1 MQLAAGCGD
10 GPAAPSDDPKDHH
23 GKEREEKEKTMQHK
37 RSRLSTKILA
47 FVLIL
52 ALVFP
57 ASAFAS
63 VADVAKDT
71 RAPGKSLANTY
82 PAYTDIEWQISL
94 AENAQAMVTVP
105 TNMTEEELGTALSGD
120 LTLSLD
126 RDSTRGYLNPEKF
139 PYPYQGGALDT
150 WMTQW
155 TKDKQPQNLFRV
167 TEMGISVDE
176 AGKVS
181 LKLWIDIN
189 CYFGNRSGNV
199 DYSAPHSNGGAYLDL
214 CGYYTLNVTAGDEA
228 VGSIHTKIVPYDSFR
243 TVYELY
249 DDIDALAAMDTDLY
263 VSKESMGQTTTDG
276 YDMPYLIVAD
286 SKESVDKWLAY
297 TDLVE
302 SDPDLVLTKLA
313 NGDFDDLRVP
323 MFASNV
329 HSNENAAV
337 NGILEFAHLL
347 LENETINVNTLEG
360 FTDAGKELLAQEMA
374 KQNVA
379 VPEQIKDF
387 ASYIGFI
394 RGENG
399 YKANGS
405 LYSGQLDL
413 EEYYNV
419 KNNEVNVKELL
430 GDVFMVIVPEQNIE
444 GYEHMTRTTGQG
456 YDPNRDEANQTLFED
471 ANAMALVNK
480 FNPMVFTEIHG
491 RVEAM
496 LIEPCTPPHEPNY
509 EYDLIDKQF
518 IQLGEAVGMGA
529 IANNPEH
536 NSFEMPYRDYLRVDN
551 DSPSGVAWTEPWDDM
566 TTAYGSQFPVLIGTA
581 GITWELPVYSDVAS
595 ELVVPYG
602 LMTQAMYIQA
612 NKITMLENQAKLF
625 SRGVNNTNSNELV
638 APWYV
643 DQYDR
648 PGTQTELMRPVYD
661 GEGQNGNFYPE
672 CYIIPMDSANQ
683 KNLYDAAAEM
693 KYLTRNDVK
702 VNVASKEFTYDGV
715 TYPAGTMVVSMYQAK
730 RSLANSQLF
739 DGTFI
744 NVWQGLYSESFA
756 QRSNARG
763 YDRVIVAEPAA
774 YKTIMAACP
783 ETINYTQALTYLA
796 AFATQFEGVENADV
810 IIENVSNDSAAAVN
824 ALLRAGKTV
833 AMITEGSEKGNFI
846 CSYEDFMTV
855 AKDYVLTAT
864 GEYGAGIKA
873 AVILNPQVYLPGKP
887 ADNTSGYVETTLRS
901 GSYNYRFDWLAL
913 TAMGFTMTDDL
924 TKANV
929 IVGSRALSDDALAA
943 VKAGTP
949 YMGYSNDAIT
959 GRSAFM
965 QELGVEISSCDK
977 GTDFLGRVVY
987 PNNTLVNATYIN
999 EGDDVMYEYGTNWF
1013 TKIPEGATVLVQNAG
1028 KAPLQGCICLT
1039 DDELTEQF
1047 NQYNNGVVGF
1057 EYQNGDLDM
1066 ALFANVLNHKIHQ
1079 TDEYTFISNFIFSRS
1094 LTQTAYEGTAQ
1105 PENPDPV
1112 NPGKPEE
1119 PGKPDAPKTGD
1130 SSNIIVWVLAASFSC
1145 VMIPAAVTLKRKA
1158 R

>member
-1 MQLAAGCGD
+1 MCIRD
-10 GPAAPSDDPKDHH
+10 
-23 GKEREEKEKTMQHK
+23 R
-37 RSRLSTKILA
+37 
-47 FVLIL
+47 
-52 ALVFP
+52 
-57 ASAFAS
+57 
-63 VADVAKDT
+63 AKDT
-71 RAPGKSLANTY
+71 RSPGKSLANTY
-82 PAYTDIEWQISL
+82 PAYTDIDWQISL
-94 AENAQAMVTVP
+94 AEDATATVTLP
-105 TNMTEEELGTALSGD
+105 TNLTENELAAAMDAGLS
-120 LTLSLD
+120 LSLD
-126 RDSTRGYLNPEKF
+126 RDTQRGYLNPEKF
-139 PYPYQGGALDT
+139 PNPYQGGPLDS
-150 WMTQW
+150 WKTQRD
-155 TKDKQPQNLFRV
+155 TQMFQ
-167 TEMGISVDE
+167 VDDYGF
-176 AGKVS
+176 AFDDDGKVS
-181 LKLWIDIN
+181 LVLYLNIS
-189 CYFGNRSGNV
+189 CYFANRSGSV

-214 CGYYTLNVTAGDEA
+214 CGYYTLRVTADGKDIA
-228 VGSIHTKIVPYDSFR
+228 SCHAKVVPYDSFR

-249 DDIDALAAMDTDLY
+249 DDLEALAATDTDLY

-276 YDMPYLIVAD
+276 YDMPYLIIAD

-413 EEYYNV
+413 AAYYNV
-419 KNNEVNVKELL
+419 QENRVNVKELL

-509 EYDLIDKQF
+509 EYDLIAKQF

-536 NSFEMPYRDYLRVDN
+536 NSFEMPHRDYLRVDN

-810 IIENVSNDSAAAVN
+810 IIDNVSNDSTAAIN

-864 GEYGAGIKA
+864 GVYGAGIKA

-1028 KAPLQGCICLT
+1028 KDPLQGCICLT
-1039 DDELTEQF
+1039 DEELTAQF

-1057 EYQNGDLDM
+1057 EYQNGDLDI

-1094 LTQTAYEGTAQ
+1094 LTTTAYEGVAQ

>member
-1 MQLAAGCGD
+1 
-10 GPAAPSDDPKDHH
+10 
-23 GKEREEKEKTMQHK
+23 MQHK

-71 RAPGKSLANTY
+71 RSPGKSLANTY
-82 PAYTDIEWQISL
+82 PAYTDIDWQISL
-94 AENAQAMVTVP
+94 AEDATATVTLP
-105 TNMTEEELGTALSGD
+105 TNLTENELAAAMDAGLS
-120 LTLSLD
+120 LSLD
-126 RDSTRGYLNPEKF
+126 RDTQRGYLNPEKF
-139 PYPYQGGALDT
+139 PNPYQGGPLDS
-150 WMTQW
+150 WKTQRD
-155 TKDKQPQNLFRV
+155 TQMFQ
-167 TEMGISVDE
+167 VDDYGF
-176 AGKVS
+176 AFDDDGKVS
-181 LKLWIDIN
+181 LVLYLNIS
-189 CYFGNRSGNV
+189 CYFANRSGSV

-214 CGYYTLNVTAGDEA
+214 CGYYTLRVTADGKDIA
-228 VGSIHTKIVPYDSFR
+228 SCHAKVVPYDSFR

-249 DDIDALAAMDTDLY
+249 DDLEALAATDTDLY

-276 YDMPYLIVAD
+276 YDMPYLIIAD

-413 EEYYNV
+413 AAYYNV
-419 KNNEVNVKELL
+419 QENRVNVKELL

-509 EYDLIDKQF
+509 EYDLIAKQF

-536 NSFEMPYRDYLRVDN
+536 NSFEMPHRDYLRVDN

-810 IIENVSNDSAAAVN
+810 IIDNVSNDSAAAVN

-855 AKDYVLTAT
+855 AKDYVITAT
-864 GEYGAGIKA
+864 GVYGANYKA
-873 AVILNPQVYLPGKP
+873 AVILNPLVFLPGKP
-887 ADNTSGYVETTLRS
+887 ANNTSGYVETTLRS

-929 IVGSRALSDDALAA
+929 IVGSRVLSDDALAA

-959 GRSAFM
+959 GSSAFM
-965 QELGVEISSCDK
+965 QELGVEISSCDM

-1013 TKIPEGATVLVQNAG
+1013 TKIPKGATVLVQNAG

-1057 EYQNGDLDM
+1057 EYQSGDLDM

-1094 LTQTAYEGTAQ
+1094 LTTTAYEGVAQ

-1130 SSNIIVWVLAASFSC
+1130 SSNIILWVLAASFSC

>member
-1 MQLAAGCGD
+1 
-10 GPAAPSDDPKDHH
+10 
-23 GKEREEKEKTMQHK
+23 MQHK

-71 RAPGKSLANTY
+71 RSPGKSLANTY
-82 PAYTDIEWQISL
+82 PAYTDIDWQISL
-94 AENAQAMVTVP
+94 AEDATATVTLP
-105 TNMTEEELGTALSGD
+105 TNLTENELAAAMDAGLS
-120 LTLSLD
+120 LSLD
-126 RDSTRGYLNPEKF
+126 RDTQRGYLNPEKF
-139 PYPYQGGALDT
+139 PNPYQGGPLDS
-150 WMTQW
+150 WKTQRD
-155 TKDKQPQNLFRV
+155 TQMFQ
-167 TEMGISVDE
+167 VDDYGF
-176 AGKVS
+176 AFDDDGKVS
-181 LKLWIDIN
+181 LVLYLNIS
-189 CYFGNRSGNV
+189 CYFANRSGSV
-199 DYSAPHSNGGAYLDL
+199 DYSAPHSNGGAYLNL
-214 CGYYTLNVTAGDEA
+214 CGYYTLRVTADGKDIA
-228 VGSIHTKIVPYDSFR
+228 SCHAKVVPYDSFR

-249 DDIDALAAMDTDLY
+249 DDLEALAAMDTDLY
-263 VSKESMGQTTTDG
+263 VSKESMGQTTVDG

-302 SDPDLVLTKLA
+302 SDPDLALTKLA

-379 VPEQIKDF
+379 VPEQIKNF

-413 EEYYNV
+413 AAYYNV
-419 KNNEVNVKELL
+419 QENRVNVKELL

-509 EYDLIDKQF
+509 EYDLIAKQF

-536 NSFEMPYRDYLRVDN
+536 NSFEMPHRDYLRVDN

-913 TAMGFTMTDDL
+913 TAIGFTMTDDL

-999 EGDDVMYEYGTNWF
+999 EGDNVMYEYGTNWF

>member
-1 MQLAAGCGD
+1 
-10 GPAAPSDDPKDHH
+10 
-23 GKEREEKEKTMQHK
+23 MQHK
-37 RSRLSTKILA
+37 RSRLTTKILA

-139 PYPYQGGALDT
+139 PYPYQGGALDS
-150 WMTQW
+150 WKTQRD
-155 TKDKQPQNLFRV
+155 TQMFQ
-167 TEMGISVDE
+167 VDDYGF
-176 AGKVS
+176 AFDDDGKVS
-181 LKLWIDIN
+181 LVLYLNIS
-189 CYFGNRSGNV
+189 CYFANRSGSV

-214 CGYYTLNVTAGDEA
+214 CGYYTLRVTADGKDIA
-228 VGSIHTKIVPYDSFR
+228 SCHAKVVPYDSFR

-249 DDIDALAAMDTDLY
+249 DDLEALAAMDTDLY

-379 VPEQIKDF
+379 VPEQIKNF

-413 EEYYNV
+413 AAYYNV
-419 KNNEVNVKELL
+419 QENRVNVKELL

-509 EYDLIDKQF
+509 EYDLIAKQF

-536 NSFEMPYRDYLRVDN
+536 NSFEMPHRDYLRVDN

-833 AMITEGSEKGNFI
+833 AMITEGSEKGNFV

-959 GRSAFM
+959 GRSALM
-965 QELGVEISSCDK
+965 QELGVEISSCTM

-987 PNNTLVNATYIN
+987 PNNTLVNASYIN
-999 EGDDVMYEYGTNWF
+999 EADDVMYEYGTNWF

-1057 EYQNGDLDM
+1057 EYQSGKLDM

-1094 LTQTAYEGTAQ
+1094 LTTTAYEGVAQ

-1119 PGKPDAPKTGD
+1119 PGKPDVPKTGD
-1130 SSNIIVWVLAASFSC
+1130 SSNIILWVLAASFSC

>member
-1 MQLAAGCGD
+1 
-10 GPAAPSDDPKDHH
+10 
-23 GKEREEKEKTMQHK
+23 MQHK

-71 RAPGKSLANTY
+71 RSPGKSLANTY
-82 PAYTDIEWQISL
+82 PAYTDIDWQISL
-94 AENAQAMVTVP
+94 AEDATATVTLP
-105 TNMTEEELGTALSGD
+105 TNLTENELAAAMDAGLS
-120 LTLSLD
+120 LSLD
-126 RDSTRGYLNPEKF
+126 RDTQRGYLNPEKF
-139 PYPYQGGALDT
+139 PNPYQGGPLDS
-150 WMTQW
+150 WKTQRD
-155 TKDKQPQNLFRV
+155 TQMFQ
-167 TEMGISVDE
+167 VDDYGF
-176 AGKVS
+176 AFDDDGKVS
-181 LKLWIDIN
+181 LVLYLNIS
-189 CYFGNRSGNV
+189 CYFANRSGSV

-214 CGYYTLNVTAGDEA
+214 CGYYTLRVTADGKDIA
-228 VGSIHTKIVPYDSFR
+228 SCHAKVVPYDRFR

-249 DDIDALAAMDTDLY
+249 DDLEALAAMDTDLY
-263 VSKESMGQTTTDG
+263 VAKESMGQTTVDG

-302 SDPDLVLTKLA
+302 SDPDLALTKLA

-347 LENETINVNTLEG
+347 LENETISVNTLEG

-379 VPEQIKDF
+379 VPEQIKNF

-509 EYDLIDKQF
+509 EYDLIAKQF

-536 NSFEMPYRDYLRVDN
+536 NSFEMPHRDYLRVDN

-683 KNLYDAAAEM
+683 KNLYDAAEM

-810 IIENVSNDSAAAVN
+810 IIDNVSNDSAAAVN

-855 AKDYVLTAT
+855 AKDYVITAT
-864 GEYGAGIKA
+864 GVYGANYKA
-873 AVILNPQVYLPGKP
+873 AVILNPLVFLPGKP
-887 ADNTSGYVETTLRS
+887 ANNTSGYVETTLRS

-929 IVGSRALSDDALAA
+929 IVGSRVLSDDALAA

-959 GRSAFM
+959 GSSAFM
-965 QELGVEISSCDK
+965 QELGVEISSCDM

-1013 TKIPEGATVLVQNAG
+1013 TKIPKGATVLVQNAG

-1057 EYQNGDLDM
+1057 EYQSGDLDM

-1094 LTQTAYEGTAQ
+1094 LTTTAYEGVAQ

-1130 SSNIIVWVLAASFSC
+1130 SSNIILWVLAASFSC

>member
-1 MQLAAGCGD
+1 
-10 GPAAPSDDPKDHH
+10 
-23 GKEREEKEKTMQHK
+23 MQHK

-71 RAPGKSLANTY
+71 RSPGKSLANTY
-82 PAYTDIEWQISL
+82 PAYTDIDWQISL
-94 AENAQAMVTVP
+94 AEDATATVTLP
-105 TNMTEEELGTALSGD
+105 TNLTENELAAAMDAGLS
-120 LTLSLD
+120 LSLD
-126 RDSTRGYLNPEKF
+126 RDTQRGYLNPEKF
-139 PYPYQGGALDT
+139 PNPYQGGPLDS
-150 WMTQW
+150 WKTQRD
-155 TKDKQPQNLFRV
+155 TQMFQ
-167 TEMGISVDE
+167 VDDYGF
-176 AGKVS
+176 AFDDDGKVS
-181 LKLWIDIN
+181 LVLYLNIS
-189 CYFGNRSGNV
+189 CYFANRSGSV

-214 CGYYTLNVTAGDEA
+214 CGYYTLRVTADGKDIA
-228 VGSIHTKIVPYDSFR
+228 SCHAKVVPYDSFR

-249 DDIDALAAMDTDLY
+249 DDLEALAATDTDLY

-276 YDMPYLIVAD
+276 YDMPYLIIAD

-413 EEYYNV
+413 AAYYNV
-419 KNNEVNVKELL
+419 QENRVNVKELL

-509 EYDLIDKQF
+509 EYDLIAKQF

-536 NSFEMPYRDYLRVDN
+536 NSFEMPHRDYLRVDN

-566 TTAYGSQFPVLIGTA
+566 TTAYGSQFPVLIGTV

-702 VNVASKEFTYDGV
+702 VNVAGKEFTYDGV

-810 IIENVSNDSAAAVN
+810 IIDNVSNDSAAAVN

-833 AMITEGSEKGNFI
+833 AMITEGSEKGNFV

-864 GEYGAGIKA
+864 GVYGVGIKA

-913 TAMGFTMTDDL
+913 TAMGFTMTEDL

-949 YMGYSNDAIT
+949 YMGYSTGAIS
-959 GRSAFM
+959 GSAFM

-999 EGDDVMYEYGTNWF
+999 DG
-1013 TKIPEGATVLVQNAG
+1013 
-1028 KAPLQGCICLT
+1028 
-1039 DDELTEQF
+1039 
-1047 NQYNNGVVGF
+1047 
-1057 EYQNGDLDM
+1057 
-1066 ALFANVLNHKIHQ
+1066 
-1079 TDEYTFISNFIFSRS
+1079 
-1094 LTQTAYEGTAQ
+1094 
-1105 PENPDPV
+1105 
-1112 NPGKPEE
+1112 
-1119 PGKPDAPKTGD
+1119 PKTGD

>member
-1 MQLAAGCGD
+1 
-10 GPAAPSDDPKDHH
+10 
-23 GKEREEKEKTMQHK
+23 MQHK

-82 PAYTDIEWQISL
+82 PAYTDIDWQISL
-94 AENAQAMVTVP
+94 AEDATATVTLP
-105 TNMTEEELGTALSGD
+105 TNLTENELAAAMDAGLS
-120 LTLSLD
+120 LSLD
-126 RDSTRGYLNPEKF
+126 RDTQRGYLNPEKF
-139 PYPYQGGALDT
+139 PNPYQGGPLDS
-150 WMTQW
+150 WKTQRD
-155 TKDKQPQNLFRV
+155 TQMFQ
-167 TEMGISVDE
+167 VDDYGF
-176 AGKVS
+176 AFDDDGKVS
-181 LKLWIDIN
+181 LVLYLNIS
-189 CYFGNRSGNV
+189 CYFANRSGSV

-214 CGYYTLNVTAGDEA
+214 CGYYTLRVTADGKDIA
-228 VGSIHTKIVPYDSFR
+228 SCHAKVVPYDSFR

-249 DDIDALAAMDTDLY
+249 DDLEALAATDTDLY
-263 VSKESMGQTTTDG
+263 VAKESMGQTTTDG
-276 YDMPYLIVAD
+276 YNMPYLIIAD

-302 SDPDLVLTKLA
+302 SDPDLALTKLA

-413 EEYYNV
+413 PAYYNV
-419 KNNEVNVKELL
+419 QENRVNVKELL

-509 EYDLIDKQF
+509 EYDLIAKQF

-625 SRGVNNTNSNELV
+625 SRGVNNNNSNELV

-810 IIENVSNDSAAAVN
+810 IIDNVSNDSAAAVN
-824 ALLRAGKTV
+824 VLLRAGKTV

-1057 EYQNGDLDM
+1057 KYQNGDLDM

-1094 LTQTAYEGTAQ
+1094 LTTTAYEGVAQ

-1130 SSNIIVWVLAASFSC
+1130 SSNIILWVLAASFSC

>member
-1 MQLAAGCGD
+1 
-10 GPAAPSDDPKDHH
+10 
-23 GKEREEKEKTMQHK
+23 MQHK

-82 PAYTDIEWQISL
+82 PAYTDIDWQISL
-94 AENAQAMVTVP
+94 AEDATATVTLP
-105 TNMTEEELGTALSGD
+105 TNLTENELAAAMDAGLS
-120 LTLSLD
+120 LSLD
-126 RDSTRGYLNPEKF
+126 RDTQRGYLNPEKF
-139 PYPYQGGALDT
+139 PNPYQGGPLDS
-150 WMTQW
+150 WKTQRD
-155 TKDKQPQNLFRV
+155 TQMFQ
-167 TEMGISVDE
+167 VDDYGF
-176 AGKVS
+176 AFDDDGKVS
-181 LKLWIDIN
+181 LVLYLNIS
-189 CYFGNRSGNV
+189 CYFANRSGSV

-214 CGYYTLNVTAGDEA
+214 CGYYTLRVTADGKDIA
-228 VGSIHTKIVPYDSFR
+228 SCHAKVVPYDSFR

-249 DDIDALAAMDTDLY
+249 DDLEALAATDTDLY

-276 YDMPYLIVAD
+276 YDMPYLIIAD

-302 SDPDLVLTKLA
+302 SDPDLALTKLA

-379 VPEQIKDF
+379 VPEQIKNF

-444 GYEHMTRTTGQG
+444 GYEHMTRTTSQG

-509 EYDLIDKQF
+509 EYDLIAKQF

-536 NSFEMPYRDYLRVDN
+536 NSFEMPHRDYLRVDN

-648 PGTQTELMRPVYD
+648 LGTQTELMRPVYD

-810 IIENVSNDSAAAVN
+810 IIDNVSNDSAAAVN

-864 GEYGAGIKA
+864 GVYGAGIKA

-913 TAMGFTMTDDL
+913 TAMGFTMTEDL

-1013 TKIPEGATVLVQNAG
+1013 TKLPEGATVLVQNAG
-1028 KAPLQGCICLT
+1028 KDPLQGCICLT
-1039 DDELTEQF
+1039 DDELTAQF

-1057 EYQNGDLDM
+1057 EYQNGDLDI

-1094 LTQTAYEGTAQ
+1094 LTTTAYEGVAQ

>member
-1 MQLAAGCGD
+1 MTAD
-10 GPAAPSDDPKDHH
+10 GKD
-23 GKEREEKEKTMQHK
+23 
-37 RSRLSTKILA
+37 I
-47 FVLIL
+47 
-52 ALVFP
+52 
-57 ASAFAS
+57 ASCH
-63 VADVAKDT
+63 AK
-71 RAPGKSLANTY
+71 
-82 PAYTDIEWQISL
+82 
-94 AENAQAMVTVP
+94 V
-105 TNMTEEELGTALSGD
+105 
-120 LTLSLD
+120 
-126 RDSTRGYLNPEKF
+126 
-139 PYPYQGGALDT
+139 
-150 WMTQW
+150 
-155 TKDKQPQNLFRV
+155 
-167 TEMGISVDE
+167 
-176 AGKVS
+176 
-181 LKLWIDIN
+181 
-189 CYFGNRSGNV
+189 
-199 DYSAPHSNGGAYLDL
+199 
-214 CGYYTLNVTAGDEA
+214 
-228 VGSIHTKIVPYDSFR
+228 VPYDSFR

-249 DDIDALAAMDTDLY
+249 DDLEALAATDTDLY

-302 SDPDLVLTKLA
+302 SDPDLALTKLA

-413 EEYYNV
+413 AAYYNV
-419 KNNEVNVKELL
+419 QENRVNVKELL

-509 EYDLIDKQF
+509 EYDLI
-518 IQLGEAVGMGA
+518 
-529 IANNPEH
+529 
-536 NSFEMPYRDYLRVDN
+536 
-551 DSPSGVAWTEPWDDM
+551 
-566 TTAYGSQFPVLIGTA
+566 
-581 GITWELPVYSDVAS
+581 
-595 ELVVPYG
+595 
-602 LMTQAMYIQA
+602 
-612 NKITMLENQAKLF
+612 AKLF

-672 CYIIPMDSANQ
+672 CYIIPMDSTNQ

-702 VNVASKEFTYDGV
+702 VNVASKESTYDGV

-810 IIENVSNDSAAAVN
+810 IIDNVSNDSAAAVN

-864 GEYGAGIKA
+864 GVYGAGIKA

-913 TAMGFTMTDDL
+913 TATGFTMTDDL

-949 YMGYSNDAIT
+949 YMGYSNGAIS
-959 GRSAFM
+959 GSAFM

-999 EGDDVMYEYGTNWF
+999 DG
-1013 TKIPEGATVLVQNAG
+1013 
-1028 KAPLQGCICLT
+1028 
-1039 DDELTEQF
+1039 
-1047 NQYNNGVVGF
+1047 
-1057 EYQNGDLDM
+1057 
-1066 ALFANVLNHKIHQ
+1066 
-1079 TDEYTFISNFIFSRS
+1079 
-1094 LTQTAYEGTAQ
+1094 
-1105 PENPDPV
+1105 
-1112 NPGKPEE
+1112 
-1119 PGKPDAPKTGD
+1119 PKTGD

>member
-1 MQLAAGCGD
+1 
-10 GPAAPSDDPKDHH
+10 
-23 GKEREEKEKTMQHK
+23 MQHK

-82 PAYTDIEWQISL
+82 PAYTDIDWQISL
-94 AENAQAMVTVP
+94 AEDATATVTLP
-105 TNMTEEELGTALSGD
+105 TNLTENELAAAMDAGLS
-120 LTLSLD
+120 LSLD
-126 RDSTRGYLNPEKF
+126 RDTQRGYLNPEKF
-139 PYPYQGGALDT
+139 PNPYQGGPLDS
-150 WMTQW
+150 WKTQRD
-155 TKDKQPQNLFRV
+155 TQMFQ
-167 TEMGISVDE
+167 VDDYGF
-176 AGKVS
+176 AFDDDGKVS
-181 LKLWIDIN
+181 LVLYLNIS
-189 CYFGNRSGNV
+189 CYFANRSGSVN
-199 DYSAPHSNGGAYLDL
+199 YSAPHSNGGAYLGL
-214 CGYYTLNVTAGDEA
+214 CGYYTLRVTADGKDIVSCHA
-228 VGSIHTKIVPYDSFR
+228 KVVPYDSFR

-249 DDIDALAAMDTDLY
+249 DDLEALAATDTDLY

-302 SDPDLVLTKLA
+302 SDPDLALTKLA

-509 EYDLIDKQF
+509 EYDLIAKQF

-672 CYIIPMDSANQ
+672 CYIIPMNSANQ

-810 IIENVSNDSAAAVN
+810 IIDNVSNDSAAAVN

-833 AMITEGSEKGNFI
+833 AIITEGSEKGNFI

-864 GEYGAGIKA
+864 GVYGAGIKA

-913 TAMGFTMTDDL
+913 TAMGFTI
-924 TKANV
+924 KANV

-949 YMGYSNDAIT
+949 YMGYSTGAIS
-959 GRSAFM
+959 GSAFM

-1094 LTQTAYEGTAQ
+1094 LTETAYEGVAQ

>member
-1 MQLAAGCGD
+1 
-10 GPAAPSDDPKDHH
+10 
-23 GKEREEKEKTMQHK
+23 MQHK
-37 RSRLSTKILA
+37 RSRLTTKILA

-126 RDSTRGYLNPEKF
+126 RDTQRGYLNPEKF
-139 PYPYQGGALDT
+139 PNPYQGGPLDS
-150 WMTQW
+150 WKTQRD
-155 TKDKQPQNLFRV
+155 TQMFQ
-167 TEMGISVDE
+167 VDDYGF
-176 AGKVS
+176 AFDDDGKVS
-181 LKLWIDIN
+181 LVLYLNIS
-189 CYFGNRSGNV
+189 CYFANRSGSV

-214 CGYYTLNVTAGDEA
+214 CGYYTLRVTADGKDIA
-228 VGSIHTKIVPYDSFR
+228 SCHAKVVPYDSFR

-249 DDIDALAAMDTDLY
+249 DDLEALAATDTDLY

-302 SDPDLVLTKLA
+302 SDPDLALTKLA

-413 EEYYNV
+413 AAYYNV
-419 KNNEVNVKELL
+419 QENRVNVKELL

-444 GYEHMTRTTGQG
+444 GYEHMTRTTSQG

-509 EYDLIDKQF
+509 EYDLIAKQF

-536 NSFEMPYRDYLRVDN
+536 NSFEMPHRDYLRVDN

-810 IIENVSNDSAAAVN
+810 IIDNVSNDSAAAVN

-864 GEYGAGIKA
+864 GVYGAGIKA

-949 YMGYSNDAIT
+949 YMGYSNGAIS
-959 GRSAFM
+959 GSAFM

-1028 KAPLQGCICLT
+1028 KTPMQGCICLT
-1039 DDELTEQF
+1039 DDELTAQF

-1057 EYQNGDLDM
+1057 EYQNGDLDI

-1094 LTQTAYEGTAQ
+1094 LTTTAYEGVAQ

>member
-1 MQLAAGCGD
+1 
-10 GPAAPSDDPKDHH
+10 
-23 GKEREEKEKTMQHK
+23 MQHK

-71 RAPGKSLANTY
+71 RSPGKSLANTY
-82 PAYTDIEWQISL
+82 PAYTDIDWQISL
-94 AENAQAMVTVP
+94 AEDATATVTLP
-105 TNMTEEELGTALSGD
+105 TNLTENELAAAMDAGLS
-120 LTLSLD
+120 LSLD
-126 RDSTRGYLNPEKF
+126 RDTQRGYLNPEKF
-139 PYPYQGGALDT
+139 PNPYQGGPLDS
-150 WMTQW
+150 WKTQRD
-155 TKDKQPQNLFRV
+155 TQMFQ
-167 TEMGISVDE
+167 VDDYGF
-176 AGKVS
+176 AFDDDGKVS
-181 LKLWIDIN
+181 LVLYLNIS
-189 CYFGNRSGNV
+189 CYFANRSGSVN
-199 DYSAPHSNGGAYLDL
+199 YSAPHSNGGAYLGL
-214 CGYYTLNVTAGDEA
+214 CGYYTLRVTADGKDIA
-228 VGSIHTKIVPYDSFR
+228 SCHAKVVPYDSFR

-249 DDIDALAAMDTDLY
+249 DDLEALAATDTDLY

-302 SDPDLVLTKLA
+302 SDPDLALTKLA

-379 VPEQIKDF
+379 VPEQIKNF

-413 EEYYNV
+413 AAYYNV
-419 KNNEVNVKELL
+419 QENRVNVKELL

-509 EYDLIDKQF
+509 EYDLIAKQF

-625 SRGVNNTNSNELV
+625 SRGVNNINSNELV

-810 IIENVSNDSAAAVN
+810 IIDNVSNDSAAAVN

-833 AMITEGSEKGNFI
+833 AMITEGSEKGNFV

-864 GEYGAGIKA
+864 GVYGAGIKA

-1013 TKIPEGATVLVQNAG
+1013 TKLPEGATVLVQNAG
-1028 KAPLQGCICLT
+1028 KTPMQGCICLT
-1039 DDELTEQF
+1039 DDELTAQF

-1057 EYQNGDLDM
+1057 EYQSGKLDM

-1105 PENPDPV
+1105 PTTPEQPE
-1112 NPGKPEE
+1112 KPEE
-1119 PGKPDAPKTGD
+1119 PEKPGQPDAPKTGD
-1130 SSNIIVWVLAASFSC
+1130 PSNIILWVLAASFSC

>member
-1 MQLAAGCGD
+1 M
-10 GPAAPSDDPKDHH
+10 DDY
-23 GKEREEKEKTMQHK
+23 GF
-37 RSRLSTKILA
+37 A
-47 FVLIL
+47 F
-52 ALVFP
+52 
-57 ASAFAS
+57 
-63 VADVAKDT
+63 DD
-71 RAPGKSLANTY
+71 
-82 PAYTDIEWQISL
+82 D
-94 AENAQAMVTVP
+94 
-105 TNMTEEELGTALSGD
+105 
-120 LTLSLD
+120 
-126 RDSTRGYLNPEKF
+126 
-139 PYPYQGGALDT
+139 
-150 WMTQW
+150 
-155 TKDKQPQNLFRV
+155 
-167 TEMGISVDE
+167 
-176 AGKVS
+176 GKVS
-181 LKLWIDIN
+181 LVLYLNIS
-189 CYFGNRSGNV
+189 CYFANRSGSVN
-199 DYSAPHSNGGAYLDL
+199 YSAPHSNGGAYLGL
-214 CGYYTLNVTAGDEA
+214 CGYYTLRVTADGKDIA
-228 VGSIHTKIVPYDSFR
+228 SCHAKVVPYDSFR

-249 DDIDALAAMDTDLY
+249 DDLEALAATDTDLY

-302 SDPDLVLTKLA
+302 SDPDLALTKLA

-413 EEYYNV
+413 AAYYNV
-419 KNNEVNVKELL
+419 QENRVNVKELL

-509 EYDLIDKQF
+509 EYDLIAKQF

-648 PGTQTELMRPVYD
+648 PGTQTEMMRPVYD

-810 IIENVSNDSAAAVN
+810 IIDNVSNDSAAAVN

-1057 EYQNGDLDM
+1057 KYQNGDLDM

-1079 TDEYTFISNFIFSRS
+1079 TAEYTFISNFIFSRS
-1094 LTQTAYEGTAQ
+1094 LTTTAYEGVAQ

-1130 SSNIIVWVLAASFSC
+1130 SSNIILWVLAASFSC

>member
-1 MQLAAGCGD
+1 MTAD
-10 GPAAPSDDPKDHH
+10 GKD
-23 GKEREEKEKTMQHK
+23 
-37 RSRLSTKILA
+37 I
-47 FVLIL
+47 
-52 ALVFP
+52 
-57 ASAFAS
+57 ASCH
-63 VADVAKDT
+63 AK
-71 RAPGKSLANTY
+71 
-82 PAYTDIEWQISL
+82 
-94 AENAQAMVTVP
+94 V
-105 TNMTEEELGTALSGD
+105 
-120 LTLSLD
+120 
-126 RDSTRGYLNPEKF
+126 
-139 PYPYQGGALDT
+139 
-150 WMTQW
+150 
-155 TKDKQPQNLFRV
+155 
-167 TEMGISVDE
+167 
-176 AGKVS
+176 
-181 LKLWIDIN
+181 
-189 CYFGNRSGNV
+189 
-199 DYSAPHSNGGAYLDL
+199 
-214 CGYYTLNVTAGDEA
+214 
-228 VGSIHTKIVPYDSFR
+228 VPYDSFR

-249 DDIDALAAMDTDLY
+249 DDLEALAATDTDLY

-302 SDPDLVLTKLA
+302 SDPDLALTKLA

-413 EEYYNV
+413 AAYYNV
-419 KNNEVNVKELL
+419 QENRVNVKELL

-480 FNPMVFTEIHG
+480 LNPMVFTEIHG

-509 EYDLIDKQF
+509 EYDLI
-518 IQLGEAVGMGA
+518 
-529 IANNPEH
+529 
-536 NSFEMPYRDYLRVDN
+536 
-551 DSPSGVAWTEPWDDM
+551 
-566 TTAYGSQFPVLIGTA
+566 
-581 GITWELPVYSDVAS
+581 
-595 ELVVPYG
+595 
-602 LMTQAMYIQA
+602 
-612 NKITMLENQAKLF
+612 AKLF

-672 CYIIPMDSANQ
+672 CYIIPMDSTNQ

-810 IIENVSNDSAAAVN
+810 IIDNVSNDSAAAVN

-864 GEYGAGIKA
+864 GVYGAGIKA

-949 YMGYSNDAIT
+949 YMGYSNGAIS
-959 GRSAFM
+959 GSAFM

-999 EGDDVMYEYGTNWF
+999 DG
-1013 TKIPEGATVLVQNAG
+1013 
-1028 KAPLQGCICLT
+1028 
-1039 DDELTEQF
+1039 
-1047 NQYNNGVVGF
+1047 
-1057 EYQNGDLDM
+1057 
-1066 ALFANVLNHKIHQ
+1066 
-1079 TDEYTFISNFIFSRS
+1079 
-1094 LTQTAYEGTAQ
+1094 
-1105 PENPDPV
+1105 
-1112 NPGKPEE
+1112 
-1119 PGKPDAPKTGD
+1119 PKTGD

>member
-1 MQLAAGCGD
+1 
-10 GPAAPSDDPKDHH
+10 
-23 GKEREEKEKTMQHK
+23 MQHK

-82 PAYTDIEWQISL
+82 PAYTDIDWQISL
-94 AENAQAMVTVP
+94 AEDATATVTLP
-105 TNMTEEELGTALSGD
+105 TNLTENELAAAMDAGLS
-120 LTLSLD
+120 LSLD
-126 RDSTRGYLNPEKF
+126 RDTQRGYLNPEKF
-139 PYPYQGGALDT
+139 PNPYQGGPLDS
-150 WMTQW
+150 WKTQRD
-155 TKDKQPQNLFRV
+155 TQMFQ
-167 TEMGISVDE
+167 VDDYGF
-176 AGKVS
+176 AFDDDGKVS
-181 LKLWIDIN
+181 LVLYLNIS
-189 CYFGNRSGNV
+189 CYFANRSGSV

-214 CGYYTLNVTAGDEA
+214 CGYYTLRVTADGKDIA
-228 VGSIHTKIVPYDSFR
+228 SCHAKVVPYDSFR

-249 DDIDALAAMDTDLY
+249 DDLEALAATDTDLY

-276 YDMPYLIVAD
+276 YDMPYLIIAD

-337 NGILEFAHLL
+337 NGILEFTHLL

-413 EEYYNV
+413 AAYYNV
-419 KNNEVNVKELL
+419 QENRVNVKELL

-444 GYEHMTRTTGQG
+444 GYEHMTRTTSQG

-509 EYDLIDKQF
+509 EYDLIAKQF

-536 NSFEMPYRDYLRVDN
+536 NSFEMPHRDYLRVDN

-810 IIENVSNDSAAAVN
+810 IIDNVSNDSAAAVN

-864 GEYGAGIKA
+864 GVYGAGIKA

-1094 LTQTAYEGTAQ
+1094 LTETAYEGVAQ

-1130 SSNIIVWVLAASFSC
+1130 SSNIILWVLAASFSC

>member
-1 MQLAAGCGD
+1 
-10 GPAAPSDDPKDHH
+10 
-23 GKEREEKEKTMQHK
+23 MQHK

-82 PAYTDIEWQISL
+82 PAYTDIDWQISL
-94 AENAQAMVTVP
+94 AEDATATVTLP
-105 TNMTEEELGTALSGD
+105 TNLTENELAAAMDAGLS
-120 LTLSLD
+120 LSLD
-126 RDSTRGYLNPEKF
+126 RDTQRGYLNPEKF
-139 PYPYQGGALDT
+139 PNPYQGGPLDS
-150 WMTQW
+150 WKTQRD
-155 TKDKQPQNLFRV
+155 TQMFQ
-167 TEMGISVDE
+167 VDDYGF
-176 AGKVS
+176 AFDDDGKVS
-181 LKLWIDIN
+181 LVLYLNIS
-189 CYFGNRSGNV
+189 CYFANRSGSVN
-199 DYSAPHSNGGAYLDL
+199 YSAPHSNGGAYLGL
-214 CGYYTLNVTAGDEA
+214 CGYYTLRVTADGKDIA
-228 VGSIHTKIVPYDSFR
+228 SCHAKVVPYDSFR

-249 DDIDALAAMDTDLY
+249 DDLEALAATDTDLY

-302 SDPDLVLTKLA
+302 SDPDLALTKLA

-413 EEYYNV
+413 AAYYNV
-419 KNNEVNVKELL
+419 QENRVNVKELL

-509 EYDLIDKQF
+509 EYDLIAKQF

-536 NSFEMPYRDYLRVDN
+536 NSFEMPHRDYLRVDN

-810 IIENVSNDSAAAVN
+810 IIDNVSNDSTAAVN

-864 GEYGAGIKA
+864 GVYGAGIKA

-977 GTDFLGRVVY
+977 GIDFLGRVVY

-1039 DDELTEQF
+1039 DEELTEQF

-1057 EYQNGDLDM
+1057 EYQNGDLDI

-1094 LTQTAYEGTAQ
+1094 LTETAYEGVAQ

>member
-1 MQLAAGCGD
+1 
-10 GPAAPSDDPKDHH
+10 
-23 GKEREEKEKTMQHK
+23 MQHK

-71 RAPGKSLANTY
+71 RSPGKSLANTY
-82 PAYTDIEWQISL
+82 PAYTDIDWQISL
-94 AENAQAMVTVP
+94 AEDATATVTLP
-105 TNMTEEELGTALSGD
+105 TNLTENELAAAMDAGLS
-120 LTLSLD
+120 LSLD
-126 RDSTRGYLNPEKF
+126 RDTQRGYLNPEKF
-139 PYPYQGGALDT
+139 PNPYQGGPLDS
-150 WMTQW
+150 WKTQRD
-155 TKDKQPQNLFRV
+155 TQMFQ
-167 TEMGISVDE
+167 VDDYGF
-176 AGKVS
+176 AFDDDGKVS
-181 LKLWIDIN
+181 LVLYLNIS
-189 CYFGNRSGNV
+189 CYFANRSGSV

-214 CGYYTLNVTAGDEA
+214 CGYYTLRVTADGKDIA
-228 VGSIHTKIVPYDSFR
+228 SCHAKVVPYDSFR

-249 DDIDALAAMDTDLY
+249 DDLEALAAMDTDLY

-302 SDPDLVLTKLA
+302 SDPDLALTKLA

-413 EEYYNV
+413 AAYYNV
-419 KNNEVNVKELL
+419 QENRVNVKELL

-444 GYEHMTRTTGQG
+444 GYEHMTRTTSQG

-509 EYDLIDKQF
+509 EYDLIAKQF

-536 NSFEMPYRDYLRVDN
+536 NSFEMPHRDYLRVDN

-810 IIENVSNDSAAAVN
+810 IIDNVSNDSAAAVN

-855 AKDYVLTAT
+855 AKDYVITAT
-864 GEYGAGIKA
+864 GVYGANYKA
-873 AVILNPQVYLPGKP
+873 AVILNPLVFLPGKP
-887 ADNTSGYVETTLRS
+887 ANNTSGYVETTLRS

-929 IVGSRALSDDALAA
+929 IVGSRVLSDDALAA

-959 GRSAFM
+959 GSSAFM
-965 QELGVEISSCDK
+965 QELGVEISSCDM

-1013 TKIPEGATVLVQNAG
+1013 TKIPKGATVLVQNAG

-1057 EYQNGDLDM
+1057 EYQSGDLDM

-1094 LTQTAYEGTAQ
+1094 LTTTAYEGVAQ

-1130 SSNIIVWVLAASFSC
+1130 SSNIILWVLAASFSC

>member
-1 MQLAAGCGD
+1 
-10 GPAAPSDDPKDHH
+10 
-23 GKEREEKEKTMQHK
+23 MQHK

-82 PAYTDIEWQISL
+82 PAYTDIDWQISL
-94 AENAQAMVTVP
+94 AEDATATVTLP
-105 TNMTEEELGTALSGD
+105 TNLTENELAAAMDAGLS
-120 LTLSLD
+120 LSLD
-126 RDSTRGYLNPEKF
+126 RDTQRGYLNPEKF
-139 PYPYQGGALDT
+139 PNPYQGGPLDS
-150 WMTQW
+150 WKTQRD
-155 TKDKQPQNLFRV
+155 TQMFQ
-167 TEMGISVDE
+167 VDDYGF
-176 AGKVS
+176 AFDDDGKVS
-181 LKLWIDIN
+181 LVLYLNIS
-189 CYFGNRSGNV
+189 CYFANRSGSV

-214 CGYYTLNVTAGDEA
+214 CGYYTLRVTADGKDIA
-228 VGSIHTKIVPYDSFR
+228 SCHAKVVPYDSFR

-249 DDIDALAAMDTDLY
+249 DDLEALAATDTDLY

-302 SDPDLVLTKLA
+302 SDPDLALTKLA

-379 VPEQIKDF
+379 VPEQIKNF

-413 EEYYNV
+413 AAYYNV
-419 KNNEVNVKELL
+419 QENRVNVKELL

-509 EYDLIDKQF
+509 EYDLIAKQF

-625 SRGVNNTNSNELV
+625 SRGVNNINSNELV

-810 IIENVSNDSAAAVN
+810 IIDNVSNDSAAAVN

-833 AMITEGSEKGNFI
+833 AIITEGSEKGNFI

-864 GEYGAGIKA
+864 GVYGAGIKA

-913 TAMGFTMTDDL
+913 TAMGFTI
-924 TKANV
+924 KANV

-1013 TKIPEGATVLVQNAG
+1013 TKIPKGATVLVQNAG
-1028 KAPLQGCICLT
+1028 KDPLQGCICLT
-1039 DDELTEQF
+1039 DDELTAQF

-1079 TDEYTFISNFIFSRS
+1079 TDEYTFISNFIFSCS

-1105 PENPDPV
+1105 PTIPEQPEKPENPEK
-1112 NPGKPEE
+1112 PGQ
-1119 PGKPDAPKTGD
+1119 PDAPKTGD
-1130 SSNIIVWVLAASFSC
+1130 SSNIILWVLAASFSC

>member
-1 MQLAAGCGD
+1 
-10 GPAAPSDDPKDHH
+10 
-23 GKEREEKEKTMQHK
+23 MQHK
-37 RSRLSTKILA
+37 RSRLTTKILA

-71 RAPGKSLANTY
+71 RSPGKSLANTY
-82 PAYTDIEWQISL
+82 PAYTDIDWQISL
-94 AENAQAMVTVP
+94 AEDATATVTLP
-105 TNMTEEELGTALSGD
+105 TNLTENELAAAMDAGLS
-120 LTLSLD
+120 LSLD
-126 RDSTRGYLNPEKF
+126 RDTQRGYLNPEKF
-139 PYPYQGGALDT
+139 PNPYQGGPLDS
-150 WMTQW
+150 WKTQRD
-155 TKDKQPQNLFRV
+155 TQMFQ
-167 TEMGISVDE
+167 VDDYGFVFDDD
-176 AGKVS
+176 GKVS
-181 LKLWIDIN
+181 LVLYLNIS
-189 CYFGNRSGNV
+189 CYFGNRSGSV

-214 CGYYTLNVTAGDEA
+214 CGYYTLRVTADGKDIA
-228 VGSIHTKIVPYDSFR
+228 SCHAKVVPYDSFR

-249 DDIDALAAMDTDLY
+249 DDLEALAAMDTDLY

-379 VPEQIKDF
+379 VPEQIKNF

-413 EEYYNV
+413 AAYYNV
-419 KNNEVNVKELL
+419 QENRVNVKELL

-480 FNPMVFTEIHG
+480 FNSMVFTEIHG

-509 EYDLIDKQF
+509 EYDLIAKQF

-625 SRGVNNTNSNELV
+625 SRGVNNINSNELV

-683 KNLYDAAAEM
+683 KNLYDAAEM

-810 IIENVSNDSAAAVN
+810 IIDNVSNDSTAAVN

-833 AMITEGSEKGNFI
+833 AMITEGSEKGNFV

-864 GEYGAGIKA
+864 GVYGAGIKA

-949 YMGYSNDAIT
+949 YMGYSTGAIS
-959 GRSAFM
+959 GSAFM

-1028 KAPLQGCICLT
+1028 KDPLQGCICLT
-1039 DDELTEQF
+1039 DEELTAQF

-1057 EYQNGDLDM
+1057 EYQNGDLDI

-1094 LTQTAYEGTAQ
+1094 LTETAYEGVAQ

-1119 PGKPDAPKTGD
+1119 PGKPDVPKTGD
-1130 SSNIIVWVLAASFSC
+1130 SSNIILWVLAASFSC

>member
-1 MQLAAGCGD
+1 MTAD
-10 GPAAPSDDPKDHH
+10 GKD
-23 GKEREEKEKTMQHK
+23 
-37 RSRLSTKILA
+37 I
-47 FVLIL
+47 
-52 ALVFP
+52 
-57 ASAFAS
+57 ASCH
-63 VADVAKDT
+63 AK
-71 RAPGKSLANTY
+71 
-82 PAYTDIEWQISL
+82 
-94 AENAQAMVTVP
+94 V
-105 TNMTEEELGTALSGD
+105 
-120 LTLSLD
+120 
-126 RDSTRGYLNPEKF
+126 
-139 PYPYQGGALDT
+139 
-150 WMTQW
+150 
-155 TKDKQPQNLFRV
+155 
-167 TEMGISVDE
+167 
-176 AGKVS
+176 
-181 LKLWIDIN
+181 
-189 CYFGNRSGNV
+189 
-199 DYSAPHSNGGAYLDL
+199 
-214 CGYYTLNVTAGDEA
+214 
-228 VGSIHTKIVPYDSFR
+228 VPYDSFR

-249 DDIDALAAMDTDLY
+249 DDLEALAATDTDLY

-302 SDPDLVLTKLA
+302 SDPDLALTKLA

-413 EEYYNV
+413 AAYYNV
-419 KNNEVNVKELL
+419 QENRVNVKELL

-509 EYDLIDKQF
+509 EYDLI
-518 IQLGEAVGMGA
+518 
-529 IANNPEH
+529 
-536 NSFEMPYRDYLRVDN
+536 
-551 DSPSGVAWTEPWDDM
+551 
-566 TTAYGSQFPVLIGTA
+566 
-581 GITWELPVYSDVAS
+581 
-595 ELVVPYG
+595 
-602 LMTQAMYIQA
+602 
-612 NKITMLENQAKLF
+612 AKLF

-672 CYIIPMDSANQ
+672 CYIIPMDSTNQ

-730 RSLANSQLF
+730 HSLANSQLF

-810 IIENVSNDSAAAVN
+810 IIDNVSNDSAAAVN

-864 GEYGAGIKA
+864 GVYGAGIKA

-949 YMGYSNDAIT
+949 YMGYSNGAIS
-959 GRSAFM
+959 GSAFM

-999 EGDDVMYEYGTNWF
+999 DG
-1013 TKIPEGATVLVQNAG
+1013 
-1028 KAPLQGCICLT
+1028 
-1039 DDELTEQF
+1039 
-1047 NQYNNGVVGF
+1047 
-1057 EYQNGDLDM
+1057 
-1066 ALFANVLNHKIHQ
+1066 
-1079 TDEYTFISNFIFSRS
+1079 
-1094 LTQTAYEGTAQ
+1094 
-1105 PENPDPV
+1105 
-1112 NPGKPEE
+1112 
-1119 PGKPDAPKTGD
+1119 PKTGD

>member
-1 MQLAAGCGD
+1 
-10 GPAAPSDDPKDHH
+10 
-23 GKEREEKEKTMQHK
+23 MQHK

-71 RAPGKSLANTY
+71 RSPGKSLANTY
-82 PAYTDIEWQISL
+82 PAYTDIDWQISL
-94 AENAQAMVTVP
+94 AEDATATVTLP
-105 TNMTEEELGTALSGD
+105 TNLTENELAAAMDAGLS
-120 LTLSLD
+120 LSLD
-126 RDSTRGYLNPEKF
+126 RDTQRGYLNPEKF
-139 PYPYQGGALDT
+139 PNPYQGGPLDS
-150 WMTQW
+150 WKTQRD
-155 TKDKQPQNLFRV
+155 TQMFQ
-167 TEMGISVDE
+167 VDDYGF
-176 AGKVS
+176 AFDDDGKVS
-181 LKLWIDIN
+181 LVLYLNIS
-189 CYFGNRSGNV
+189 CYFANRSGSV

-214 CGYYTLNVTAGDEA
+214 CGYYTLRVTADGKDIA
-228 VGSIHTKIVPYDSFR
+228 SCHAKVVPYDSFR

-249 DDIDALAAMDTDLY
+249 DDLEALAAMDTDLY
-263 VSKESMGQTTTDG
+263 VAKESMGQTTVDG

-302 SDPDLVLTKLA
+302 SDPDLALTKLA

-347 LENETINVNTLEG
+347 LENETISVNTLEG

-379 VPEQIKDF
+379 VPEQIKNF

-509 EYDLIDKQF
+509 EYDLIAKQF

-536 NSFEMPYRDYLRVDN
+536 NSFEMPHRDYLRVDN

-612 NKITMLENQAKLF
+612 NKIIMLENQAKLF

-702 VNVASKEFTYDGV
+702 VNVAGKEFTYDGV

-810 IIENVSNDSAAAVN
+810 IIDNVSNDSAAAVN

-855 AKDYVLTAT
+855 AKDYVLIAT
-864 GEYGAGIKA
+864 GVYGAGIKA

-949 YMGYSNDAIT
+949 YMGYSTGAIS
-959 GRSAFM
+959 GSAFM

-1013 TKIPEGATVLVQNAG
+1013 TKLPEGATVLVQNAG
-1028 KAPLQGCICLT
+1028 KTPMQGCICLT
-1039 DDELTEQF
+1039 DDELTAQF

-1057 EYQNGDLDM
+1057 EYQSGKLDM

-1094 LTQTAYEGTAQ
+1094 LTTTAYEGVAQ

-1130 SSNIIVWVLAASFSC
+1130 SSNIILWVLAASFSC

>member
-1 MQLAAGCGD
+1 
-10 GPAAPSDDPKDHH
+10 
-23 GKEREEKEKTMQHK
+23 MQHK

-71 RAPGKSLANTY
+71 RSPGKSLANTY
-82 PAYTDIEWQISL
+82 PAYTDIDWQISL
-94 AENAQAMVTVP
+94 AEDATATVTLP
-105 TNMTEEELGTALSGD
+105 TNLTENELAAAMDAGLS
-120 LTLSLD
+120 LSLD
-126 RDSTRGYLNPEKF
+126 RDTQRGYLNPEKF
-139 PYPYQGGALDT
+139 PNPYQGGPLDS
-150 WMTQW
+150 WKTQRD
-155 TKDKQPQNLFRV
+155 TQMFQ
-167 TEMGISVDE
+167 VDDYGF
-176 AGKVS
+176 AFDDDGKVS
-181 LKLWIDIN
+181 LVLYLNIS
-189 CYFGNRSGNV
+189 CYFANRSGSV

-214 CGYYTLNVTAGDEA
+214 CGYYTLRVTADGKDIA
-228 VGSIHTKIVPYDSFR
+228 SCHAKVVPYDSFR

-249 DDIDALAAMDTDLY
+249 DDLEALAAMDTDLY
-263 VSKESMGQTTTDG
+263 VAKESMGQTTVDG

-302 SDPDLVLTKLA
+302 SDPDLALTKLA

-347 LENETINVNTLEG
+347 LENETISVNTLEG

-379 VPEQIKDF
+379 VPEQIKNF

-509 EYDLIDKQF
+509 EYDLIAKQF

-536 NSFEMPYRDYLRVDN
+536 NSFEMPHRDYLRVDN

-763 YDRVIVAEPAA
+763 YDRVIVAESAA

-810 IIENVSNDSAAAVN
+810 IIDNVSNDSAAAVN

-855 AKDYVLTAT
+855 AKDYVITAT
-864 GEYGAGIKA
+864 GVYGANYKA
-873 AVILNPQVYLPGKP
+873 AVILNPLVFLPGKP
-887 ADNTSGYVETTLRS
+887 ANNTSGYVETTLRS

-929 IVGSRALSDDALAA
+929 IVGSRVLSDDALAA

-959 GRSAFM
+959 GSSAFM
-965 QELGVEISSCDK
+965 QELGVEISSCDM

-1013 TKIPEGATVLVQNAG
+1013 TKIPKGATVLVQNAG

-1057 EYQNGDLDM
+1057 EYQSGDLDM

-1094 LTQTAYEGTAQ
+1094 LTTTAYEGVAQ

-1130 SSNIIVWVLAASFSC
+1130 SSNIILWVLAASFSC

>member
-1 MQLAAGCGD
+1 
-10 GPAAPSDDPKDHH
+10 
-23 GKEREEKEKTMQHK
+23 MQHK

-82 PAYTDIEWQISL
+82 PAYTDIDWQISL
-94 AENAQAMVTVP
+94 AEDATATVTLP
-105 TNMTEEELGTALSGD
+105 TNLTENELAAAMDAGLS
-120 LTLSLD
+120 LSLD
-126 RDSTRGYLNPEKF
+126 RDTQHGYLNPEKF
-139 PYPYQGGALDT
+139 PNPYQGGPLDS
-150 WMTQW
+150 WKTQRD
-155 TKDKQPQNLFRV
+155 TQMFQ
-167 TEMGISVDE
+167 VDDYGF
-176 AGKVS
+176 AFDDDGKVS
-181 LKLWIDIN
+181 LVLYLNIS
-189 CYFGNRSGNV
+189 CYFANRSGSV

-214 CGYYTLNVTAGDEA
+214 CGYYTLRVTADGKDIA
-228 VGSIHTKIVPYDSFR
+228 SCHAKVVPYDSFR

-249 DDIDALAAMDTDLY
+249 DDLEALAAMDIDLY

-302 SDPDLVLTKLA
+302 SDPDLALTKLA

-413 EEYYNV
+413 AAYYNV
-419 KNNEVNVKELL
+419 QENRVNVKELL

-509 EYDLIDKQF
+509 EYDLIAKQF

-625 SRGVNNTNSNELV
+625 SRGVNNNNSNELV

-810 IIENVSNDSAAAVN
+810 IIDNVSNDSAAAVN
-824 ALLRAGKTV
+824 VLLRAGKTV

-1057 EYQNGDLDM
+1057 KYQNGDLDM

-1094 LTQTAYEGTAQ
+1094 LTTTAYEGVAQ

-1130 SSNIIVWVLAASFSC
+1130 SSNIILWVLAASFSC

>member
-1 MQLAAGCGD
+1 
-10 GPAAPSDDPKDHH
+10 
-23 GKEREEKEKTMQHK
+23 MQHK

-82 PAYTDIEWQISL
+82 PAYTDIDWQISL
-94 AENAQAMVTVP
+94 AEDATATVTLP
-105 TNMTEEELGTALSGD
+105 TNLTENELAAAMDAGLS
-120 LTLSLD
+120 LSLD
-126 RDSTRGYLNPEKF
+126 RDTQRGYLNPEKF
-139 PYPYQGGALDT
+139 PNPYQGGPLDS
-150 WMTQW
+150 WKTQRD
-155 TKDKQPQNLFRV
+155 TQMFQ
-167 TEMGISVDE
+167 VDDYGF
-176 AGKVS
+176 AFDDDGKVS
-181 LKLWIDIN
+181 LVLYLNIS
-189 CYFGNRSGNV
+189 CYFANRSGSVN
-199 DYSAPHSNGGAYLDL
+199 YSAPHSNGGAYLGL
-214 CGYYTLNVTAGDEA
+214 CGYYTLRVTADGKDIVSCHA
-228 VGSIHTKIVPYDSFR
+228 KVVPYDSFR

-249 DDIDALAAMDTDLY
+249 DDLEALAATDTDLY

-302 SDPDLVLTKLA
+302 SDPDLALTKLA

-509 EYDLIDKQF
+509 EYDLIAKQF

-810 IIENVSNDSAAAVN
+810 IIDNVSNDSAAAVN

-833 AMITEGSEKGNFI
+833 AIITEGSEKGNFI

-864 GEYGAGIKA
+864 GVYGAGIKA

-913 TAMGFTMTDDL
+913 TAMGFTI
-924 TKANV
+924 KANV

-949 YMGYSNDAIT
+949 YMGYSTGAIS
-959 GRSAFM
+959 GSAFM

-1094 LTQTAYEGTAQ
+1094 LTETAYEGVAQ

-1145 VMIPAAVTLKRKA
+1145 VMIPAAVTMKRKA

>member
-1 MQLAAGCGD
+1 
-10 GPAAPSDDPKDHH
+10 
-23 GKEREEKEKTMQHK
+23 MQHK

-57 ASAFAS
+57 ASALAS

-82 PAYTDIEWQISL
+82 PAYTDIDWQISL
-94 AENAQAMVTVP
+94 AEDATATVTLP
-105 TNMTEEELGTALSGD
+105 TNLTENELAAAMDAGLS
-120 LTLSLD
+120 LSLD
-126 RDSTRGYLNPEKF
+126 RDTQRGYLNPEKF
-139 PYPYQGGALDT
+139 PNPYQGGPLDS
-150 WMTQW
+150 WKTQRD
-155 TKDKQPQNLFRV
+155 TQMFQ
-167 TEMGISVDE
+167 VDDYGF
-176 AGKVS
+176 AFDDDGKVS
-181 LKLWIDIN
+181 LVLYLNIS
-189 CYFGNRSGNV
+189 CYFANRSGSV

-214 CGYYTLNVTAGDEA
+214 CGYYTLRVTADGKDIA
-228 VGSIHTKIVPYDSFR
+228 SCHAKVVPYDSFR

-249 DDIDALAAMDTDLY
+249 DDLEALAATDTDLY

-276 YDMPYLIVAD
+276 YDMPYLIIAD

-379 VPEQIKDF
+379 VPEQIKNF

-413 EEYYNV
+413 AAYYNV
-419 KNNEVNVKELL
+419 QENRVNVKELL

-480 FNPMVFTEIHG
+480 FNPMVFIEIHG

-509 EYDLIDKQF
+509 EYDLIAKQF
-518 IQLGEAVGMGA
+518 IQLGEAVGMGT

-810 IIENVSNDSAAAVN
+810 IIDNVSNDSAAAVN

-864 GEYGAGIKA
+864 GVYGSGIKA

-949 YMGYSNDAIT
+949 YMGYSNGAIS
-959 GRSAFM
+959 GSAFM

-1028 KAPLQGCICLT
+1028 KDPLQGCICLT
-1039 DDELTEQF
+1039 DEELTAQF

-1057 EYQNGDLDM
+1057 EYQNGDLDI
-1066 ALFANVLNHKIHQ
+1066 ALFANVMNHKIHQ

-1094 LTQTAYEGTAQ
+1094 LTETAYEGVAQ
-1105 PENPDPV
+1105 PENPNPV

-1130 SSNIIVWVLAASFSC
+1130 SSNIILWVLAASFSC

>member
-1 MQLAAGCGD
+1 
-10 GPAAPSDDPKDHH
+10 
-23 GKEREEKEKTMQHK
+23 MQHK

-71 RAPGKSLANTY
+71 RSPGKSLANTY
-82 PAYTDIEWQISL
+82 PAYTDIDWQISL
-94 AENAQAMVTVP
+94 AEDATATVTLP
-105 TNMTEEELGTALSGD
+105 TNLTENELAAAMDAGLS
-120 LTLSLD
+120 LSLD
-126 RDSTRGYLNPEKF
+126 RDTQRGYLNPEKF
-139 PYPYQGGALDT
+139 PNPYQGGPLDS
-150 WMTQW
+150 WKTQRD
-155 TKDKQPQNLFRV
+155 TQMFQ
-167 TEMGISVDE
+167 VDDYGF
-176 AGKVS
+176 AFDDDGKVS
-181 LKLWIDIN
+181 LVLYLNIS
-189 CYFGNRSGNV
+189 CYFANRSGSV

-214 CGYYTLNVTAGDEA
+214 CGYYTLRVTADGKDIA
-228 VGSIHTKIVPYDSFR
+228 SCHAKVVPYDSFR

-249 DDIDALAAMDTDLY
+249 DDLEALAAMDTDLY
-263 VSKESMGQTTTDG
+263 VAKESMGQTTVDG

-302 SDPDLVLTKLA
+302 SDPDLALTKLA

-347 LENETINVNTLEG
+347 LENETISVNTLEG

-379 VPEQIKDF
+379 VPEQIKNF

-509 EYDLIDKQF
+509 EYDLIAKQF

-536 NSFEMPYRDYLRVDN
+536 NSFEMPHRDYLRVDN

-810 IIENVSNDSAAAVN
+810 IIDNVSNDSAAAVN

-855 AKDYVLTAT
+855 AKDYVITAT
-864 GEYGAGIKA
+864 GVYGANYKA
-873 AVILNPQVYLPGKP
+873 AVILNPLVFLPGKP
-887 ADNTSGYVETTLRS
+887 ANNTSGYVETTLRS

-913 TAMGFTMTDDL
+913 TAMGLTMTDDL

-929 IVGSRALSDDALAA
+929 IVGSRVLSDDALAA

-959 GRSAFM
+959 GSSAFM
-965 QELGVEISSCDK
+965 QELGVEISSCDM

-1013 TKIPEGATVLVQNAG
+1013 TKIPKGATVLVQNAG

-1057 EYQNGDLDM
+1057 EYQSGDLDM

-1094 LTQTAYEGTAQ
+1094 LTTTAYEGVAQ

-1130 SSNIIVWVLAASFSC
+1130 SSNIILWVLAASFSC